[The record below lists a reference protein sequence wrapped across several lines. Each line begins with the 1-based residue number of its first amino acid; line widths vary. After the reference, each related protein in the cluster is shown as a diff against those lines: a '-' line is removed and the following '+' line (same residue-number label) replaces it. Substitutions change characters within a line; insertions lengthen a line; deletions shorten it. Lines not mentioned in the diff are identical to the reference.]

1 MAKKI
6 TKTLKLQIAAGKANP
21 APPLG
26 PALGGAG
33 VNIGAFVQDF
43 NAKTA
48 QMQGVVSIVMN
59 VYDDRSFDYIIKTP
73 PVTGLILKAAGVEA
87 GSGKNAQKKAGSI
100 TRAQL
105 EEIAKVKMPDLSAN
119 TIEAAMKIVE
129 GSCRSMGV
137 EVKG

>member
-87 GSGKNAQKKAGSI
+87 GSGKNTQKKAGSI

-105 EEIAKVKMPDLSAN
+105 EEIAKIKLPDLSAT

>member
-129 GSCRSMGV
+129 GSCRSMGI